1 MRSYL
6 ISSCIHRKY
15 FHPCETSNRNMW
27 TGGKMGIGIQEIL
40 VFYIYFILCHSDCI
54 NVEYLKTTRERAAIG
69 HYTAMVWK
77 EHLTKFHQTTS
88 GHDSDVKWVLMEKG
102 GFKNK
107 DPEDNICYFH
117 NITYNFQLRKQRKHF
132 PLFYM
137 KMQICLCVL
146 YTAVLN
152 K

>member
-1 MRSYL
+1 
-6 ISSCIHRKY
+6 
-15 FHPCETSNRNMW
+15 
-27 TGGKMGIGIQEIL
+27 
-40 VFYIYFILCHSDCI
+40 
-54 NVEYLKTTRERAAIG
+54 
-69 HYTAMVWK
+69 
-77 EHLTKFHQTTS
+77 
-88 GHDSDVKWVLMEKG
+88 MEKG

-152 K
+152 KQVTDVCCKCEVSVCEGYELLFFQQYSQQRSCISGPQPFFHQGPVHSNHSSMMRDLFLIRTYMLRHKHASGKGLVPIAEIYLQLSPAIKSMYH